1 MQKYISKTIEEVE
14 HWEQDTA
21 KGCQTKDK
29 NVASDVKQLISV
41 KDAMESVHKNAE
53 SIVLKLDVLDESLKM
68 FHKAGLAK
76 DSEMKKMK
84 KLFDGW
90 TNLQKIAK
98 ETKREIMPYVQSESE
113 RNVNQVKAFE
123 EELKHFHTSLKKR
136 DFYFY
141 KTGVEPSIQK
151 LEQTISEIKA
161 FEERQNDLGF
171 NAQKFGQPSI
181 IENSQTI
188 IQTLKA
194 EIESMRGLWLHI
206 QTCSEEFSKNM
217 KNKWLQTNAF
227 DLEEDVKKLFKKLK
241 DMKVDRKCNAYIGIS
256 DEIKK
261 WLTFLPLVGELRDDS
276 MRDRHWDALRKAI
289 NGDFVVDERLLLEDI
304 YNLQLHRHVEAVEEI
319 TDQARQEAKME
330 KTLNKLEEIWSVVEF
345 EMTKHKDTEVM
356 LLKVTEENFEMLEEN
371 QVAVNSMFSSRFL
384 STFEDRCVYW
394 QKSLASISEVVQI
407 MQEVQ
412 RSWSFLENLFIH
424 SEEVKKELPEQ
435 SEKFVGIDKEVKDI
449 LRDGANKKK
458 CLDFC
463 IQDNIFKRLEEVQ
476 NELKICEKALND
488 FLDGKRRAFPRF
500 YFVSTTDLLDILS
513 NGNNPPRI
521 MRHMPKIFQ
530 AIKTL
535 NLKDGSGD
543 QRPSAIGMETCVG
556 RE

>member
-1 MQKYISKTIEEVE
+1 
-14 HWEQDTA
+14 
-21 KGCQTKDK
+21 
-29 NVASDVKQLISV
+29 
-41 KDAMESVHKNAE
+41 
-53 SIVLKLDVLDESLKM
+53 
-68 FHKAGLAK
+68 
-76 DSEMKKMK
+76 
-84 KLFDGW
+84 
-90 TNLQKIAK
+90 
-98 ETKREIMPYVQSESE
+98 
-113 RNVNQVKAFE
+113 
-123 EELKHFHTSLKKR
+123 
-136 DFYFY
+136 
-141 KTGVEPSIQK
+141 
-151 LEQTISEIKA
+151 
-161 FEERQNDLGF
+161 
-171 NAQKFGQPSI
+171 
-181 IENSQTI
+181 
-188 IQTLKA
+188 
-194 EIESMRGLWLHI
+194 
-206 QTCSEEFSKNM
+206 M

-276 MRDRHWDALRKAI
+276 MRDRHWDSLRKAI
-289 NGDFVVDERLLLEDI
+289 NGDFVVDERLRLEDI

-345 EMTKHKDTEVM
+345 EMSKHKDTDVM

-435 SEKFVGIDKEVKDI
+435 SDKFVGIDKEVKDI
-449 LRDGANKKK
+449 LKDGANKRK

-500 YFVSTTDLLDILS
+500 YFGSTTDLLDILS

-535 NLKDGSGD
+535 SLKEGSGD

-556 RE
+556 KEYVDFSEPLQLMGKVERYLQDVVKRMQESLHKITEKSLKTLLGGIERKEWIVMDPTQVTLTINLIKWVINVEKAFDMLKSNKSSISEAYTT